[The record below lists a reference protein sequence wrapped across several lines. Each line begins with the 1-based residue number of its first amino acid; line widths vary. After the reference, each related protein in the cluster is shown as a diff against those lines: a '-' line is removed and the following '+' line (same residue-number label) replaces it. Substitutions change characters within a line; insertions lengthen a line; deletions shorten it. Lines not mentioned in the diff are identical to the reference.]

1 MPQAQLLGVRR
12 VTGLGDEA
20 QQYAVRA
27 WHRPAMTFVLGLAR
41 TGQVTT
47 VTVTRTAGSRTP
59 DLAGNL
65 RLLVAAVDELCVTPG
80 GGPCSATPKATPMA
94 PPAAGPMPMMLS
106 EYDLPPVTG
115 VQRPWMGTTPRRA
128 LLNVAAT
135 TCDDSSFHGHGWTH
149 DATRSFLVPGAHL
162 ATAFG
167 LTETVGRLPADRA
180 RSFVDGVRAELASCS
195 DRELGTKVERLAGG
209 QDLSAWRVRTQVSDK
224 KTVTF
229 YMGVVRHG
237 GAVAQVGFVPD
248 RTHSM
253 TTAQFVA
260 LVRRAS
266 ERLSE
271 MPE

>member
-1 MPQAQLLGVRR
+1 
-12 VTGLGDEA
+12 
-20 QQYAVRA
+20 
-27 WHRPAMTFVLGLAR
+27 MT
-41 TGQVTT
+41 
-47 VTVTRTAGSRTP
+47 
-59 DLAGNL
+59 
-65 RLLVAAVDELCVTPG
+65 
-80 GGPCSATPKATPMA
+80 

-135 TCDDSSFHGHGWTH
+135 TCDDSSFHGHGWRH
-149 DATRSFLVPGAHL
+149 DATRSFLIPRAHL

-180 RSFVDGVRAELASCS
+180 RTFVDKVRAELASCS

-209 QDLSAWRVRTQVSDK
+209 PDLTAWRVRTEVSDK

-229 YMGVVRHG
+229 YMGVVRRG

-260 LVRRAS
+260 LARRAS
-266 ERLSE
+266 ERLSA
-271 MPE
+271 MPS